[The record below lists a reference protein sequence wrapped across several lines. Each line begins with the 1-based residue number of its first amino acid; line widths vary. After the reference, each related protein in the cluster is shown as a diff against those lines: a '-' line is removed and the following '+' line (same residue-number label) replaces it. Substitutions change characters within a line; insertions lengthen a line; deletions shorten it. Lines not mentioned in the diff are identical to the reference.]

1 MAPSCFTDWD
11 KPNLTLQ
18 TYWANPT
25 VHVHYI
31 NSCQT
36 QNCLQYYHILLLV
49 RFWYTLNTLLRH
61 CYHASLIYSSHGNHG
76 FKLSTSFFVE
86 FETHVRKS
94 LWETKY
100 LLLYS
105 ELLTESVEF
114 SITPLFRCLHY
125 LWNVTFTV
133 RLQKTTLEH
142 VLFIVH
148 GNNIHI
154 NLLNID
160 C

>member
-1 MAPSCFTDWD
+1 M
-11 KPNLTLQ
+11 Q

-36 QNCLQYYHILLLV
+36 QNYLQYYHISVHSKYTTKALLSCIIDLQFPWQPWV
-49 RFWYTLNTLLRH
+49 QTLD
-61 CYHASLIYSSHGNHG
+61 I
-76 FKLSTSFFVE
+76 FFVE
-86 FETHVRKS
+86 FETNVRKS
-94 LWETKY
+94 LWETNY

-114 SITPLFRCLHY
+114 SITSLFRCLHY

-148 GNNIHI
+148 GNNTHI